1 MNKNKLKTA
10 LLILPFILLVIG
22 VAQFAWH
29 GDEGLYG
36 SPKNPIYGTWN
47 ATISDSQGKEVY
59 VEMVYNDDNSCVLR
73 EYDDQ
78 RKHHKELDT
87 GRFEL
92 ESGKISIWWESARN
106 SWDKDGPEVSTF
118 EVSGDE
124 LYFDGDDETVWKKKK
139 K

>member
-59 VEMVYNDDNSCVLR
+59 VEMVYNDDNSCIFR

-78 RKHHKELDT
+78 RKHHKDLDT

-92 ESGKISIWWESARN
+92 ESGKISIWCLPLRSVATSSISMVTTRRSGKRRN
-106 SWDKDGPEVSTF
+106 NCITG
-118 EVSGDE
+118 
-124 LYFDGDDETVWKKKK
+124 LYPL
-139 K
+139 